1 MLLYNKN
8 VSAASVYSLRVLDTV
23 FLSHQMYD
31 EYYAQEQELNEQL
44 NTFATN
50 FSVVYGGANTTRA
63 QIGYSSDKG
72 QGSFMV
78 LKLP

>member
-1 MLLYNKN
+1 
-8 VSAASVYSLRVLDTV
+8 
-23 FLSHQMYD
+23 MYD

-50 FSVVYGGANTTRA
+50 FSVVYGGANTTRS

-72 QGSFMV
+72 REASWLAV
-78 LKLP
+78 AL